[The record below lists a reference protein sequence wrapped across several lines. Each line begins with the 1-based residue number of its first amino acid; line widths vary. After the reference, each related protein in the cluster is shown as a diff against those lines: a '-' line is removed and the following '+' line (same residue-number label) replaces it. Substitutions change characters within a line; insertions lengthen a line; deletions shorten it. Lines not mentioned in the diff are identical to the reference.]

1 MSEIKRGYPNPNY
14 TEEDILTGKVTEET
28 LLELAPYM
36 VMIDTDRYEK
46 LISKA
51 AALDILTA
59 QIRTTGEINETVVR
73 AITGTL
79 ETTELVPKSEAD
91 SYFGWYMEQKKKA
104 DERSKKI
111 ADLERANIELREL
124 LRQNNIGIAQKE
136 KKEEA

>member
-1 MSEIKRGYPNPNY
+1 MKMTEHNTIELGCTDDEMEILNK
-14 TEEDILTGKVTEET
+14 TFVVTITNNE
-28 LLELAPYM
+28 YKM
-36 VMIDTDRYEK
+36 

-79 ETTELVPKSEAD
+79 ETNELVPKSEAD

-124 LRQNNIGIAQKE
+124 LRQNNIGIAQE
-136 KKEEA
+136 EKEEA

>member
-59 QIRTTGEINETVVR
+59 QIRITGEVNEDVAR
-73 AITGTL
+73 AVTGTL
-79 ETTELVPKSEAD
+79 NAKEFVPKSEAD
-91 SYFGWYMEQKKKA
+91 SYFNWYMEQKKKA
-104 DERSKKI
+104 DEQSKKI
-111 ADLERANIELREL
+111 ASLEHANVELREL
-124 LRQNNIGIAQKE
+124 LRQNNIGIAQEE